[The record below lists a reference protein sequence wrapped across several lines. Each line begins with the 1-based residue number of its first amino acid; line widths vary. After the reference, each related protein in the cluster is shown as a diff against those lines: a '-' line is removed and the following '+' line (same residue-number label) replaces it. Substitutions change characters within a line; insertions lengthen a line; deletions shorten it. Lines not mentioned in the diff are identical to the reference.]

1 MGNVSTSFEIT
12 SVQQND
18 NKLLAMVSL
27 NEKNEL
33 FEGHFPNNPIMPGV
47 LNIEI
52 LEKILDEKLKK
63 QIKQINQIKFLKPVV
78 PNQNE
83 PLEYKLEVSI
93 KPENRTIV
101 SVIGTIKD
109 DVFVKIQ
116 LEIEPKV

>member
-1 MGNVSTSFEIT
+1 MGNVSTSFKIT

-18 NKLLAMVSL
+18 NELLAMVSL